1 MAEKQFKL
9 KFDGA
14 NAKAVDEYLEY
25 SRYLFSF
32 FFSLSDPNLIG
43 RIASEIVDLL
53 ALSLLIFIDLK
64 GGSKYSIMVTFK

>member
-32 FFSLSDPNLIG
+32 FFSPVRFELNSVRDGRPISIVTSD
-43 RIASEIVDLL
+43 
-53 ALSLLIFIDLK
+53 FH
-64 GGSKYSIMVTFK
+64 

>member
-32 FFSLSDPNLIG
+32 FFSPVRFELNRKNSVRDGRPISIVTSD
-43 RIASEIVDLL
+43 
-53 ALSLLIFIDLK
+53 FH
-64 GGSKYSIMVTFK
+64 

>member
-32 FFSLSDPNLIG
+32 FFFPVKFELNRKNSVRDGRPISIVTSD
-43 RIASEIVDLL
+43 
-53 ALSLLIFIDLK
+53 FH
-64 GGSKYSIMVTFK
+64 